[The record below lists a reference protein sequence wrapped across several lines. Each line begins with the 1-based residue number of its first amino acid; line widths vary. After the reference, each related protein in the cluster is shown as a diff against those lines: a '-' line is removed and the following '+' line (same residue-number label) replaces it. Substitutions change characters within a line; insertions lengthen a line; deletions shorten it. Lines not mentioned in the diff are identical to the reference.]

1 MVTVKQG
8 TEAVQPEEGCLQ
20 LQRSLQSQIHPGDIC
35 SLLLLAISPLKITR
49 ICQ

>member
-1 MVTVKQG
+1 MVALKQG
-8 TEAVQPEEGCLQ
+8 TEAVQPEEGSSSDDL
-20 LQRSLQSQIHPGDIC
+20 LQSQIHRGDIC